1 MRNFLNRA
9 STKKSG
15 VTFIELILY
24 VGISAIILMV
34 SAVFLSLLL
43 RARIKNQVMAE
54 VAQQGTQIMQII
66 TQTIRDADGVNVP
79 TTGGAGT
86 QLSLSIPGDASPT
99 IIEFVG
105 SDVQIQENGGA
116 ATSLTSS
123 RVLISNGFFQNLS
136 RGGTPGIVRI
146 GFDVS
151 HVNNTGANEY
161 FFSRNFMTSTSIR
174 HP

>member
-24 VGISAIILMV
+24 VAISAIILMV
-34 SAVFLSLLL
+34 SAVFLSLLM
-43 RARIKNQVMAE
+43 RSRIKNQVMAE
-54 VAQQGTQIMQII
+54 VGQQGTQIMQII
-66 TQTIRDADGVNVP
+66 TQKIRDADGINVP
-79 TTGGAGT
+79 LTGTLGT
-86 QLSLSIPGDASPT
+86 QLSLSIPGDTNPT

-116 ATSLTSS
+116 VVPLTSS
-123 RVLISNGFFQNLS
+123 RVLVSNGFFLNLTRS
-136 RGGTPGIVRI
+136 GTLGIVRI
-146 GFDVS
+146 GFDLS

-161 FFSRNFMTSTSIR
+161 FFSRNFMTSASLR